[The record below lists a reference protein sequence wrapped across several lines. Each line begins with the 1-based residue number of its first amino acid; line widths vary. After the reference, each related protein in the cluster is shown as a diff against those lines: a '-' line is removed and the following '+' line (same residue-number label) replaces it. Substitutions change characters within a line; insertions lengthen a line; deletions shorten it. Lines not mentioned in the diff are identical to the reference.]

1 MNAAET
7 LRAAVARL
15 AAEGVPDAARDARLL
30 IAEAMGIGVDR
41 LTLHLSDPLED
52 EAAARLERMIERR
65 AAREPVSHILER
77 RMFWGRDFRVTR
89 DVLDPRPETETL
101 VAEALAAPFSRVLDL
116 GTGSGAILLS
126 LLADRA
132 GATGLGAD
140 LSPAALAV
148 ASGNAQAL
156 GLQSRADFVLS
167 DWFSGIAG
175 TFDLIASNP
184 PYIAE
189 AEMEGLSPEVRDHEP
204 HMALTRGGDGLG
216 AYRAIAAGVVKHL
229 VPGGR
234 VLVEIGPT
242 QGAAVCALFGAAGL
256 QDLRIL
262 VDLDGRDR
270 VVAAKRR

>member
-41 LTLHLSDPLED
+41 LTLHLSDPRED

-77 RMFWGRDFRVTR
+77 RMFWGRGFRVTR

-204 HMALTRGGDGLG
+204 HMALTPGGDGLG